1 VQLVAK
7 HRSQSNF
14 ALNKDKKIPVR
25 KDSHKALVDFAMAF
39 RVFELALDWDK

>member
-7 HRSQSNF
+7 QQLQSNF
-14 ALNKDKKIPVR
+14 ALDKNKKIPVR